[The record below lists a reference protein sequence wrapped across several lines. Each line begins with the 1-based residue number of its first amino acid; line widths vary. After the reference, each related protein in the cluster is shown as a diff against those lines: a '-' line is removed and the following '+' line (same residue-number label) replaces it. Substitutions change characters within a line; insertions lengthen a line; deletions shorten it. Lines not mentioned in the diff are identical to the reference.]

1 MQDAQS
7 ISRDKEVPTRVVIT
21 FDLRKIFWMVNELAL
36 LQLATRLPVSI
47 ADGVNN
53 FWCEPQLV
61 VWTTF
66 VVHHS

>member
-1 MQDAQS
+1 M
-7 ISRDKEVPTRVVIT
+7 I
-21 FDLRKIFWMVNELAL
+21 NESAL
-36 LQLATRLPVSI
+36 LQLATRLPMSI